1 MDRFLNASVYEPEII
16 HTGSGKKIKVGVGSD
31 NYPFSYI
38 NFDTGA
44 YEGCEI
50 ELVKHFANAY
60 GYEPEFIDGTYEA
73 CELGVSSGKLDMS
86 FYGCSELYR
95 EDVELSGM
103 ATVSDGYFPMDI
115 VFIEIEDPEKVK
127 IQTVIDY

>member
-1 MDRFLNASVYEPEII
+1 
-16 HTGSGKKIKVGVGSD
+16 
-31 NYPFSYI
+31 
-38 NFDTGA
+38 
-44 YEGCEI
+44 
-50 ELVKHFANAY
+50 
-60 GYEPEFIDGTYEA
+60 
-73 CELGVSSGKLDMS
+73 MS